1 MLCAALRHSDD
12 HKGMHETHI
21 NHKHHGV
28 GAFNFYCTWAHTT
41 LNVHATPHRHAARC
55 TTTTPI
61 CCSLRYPSHY
71 DHQVLIA
78 NRGEI
83 ALRVQKAC
91 AELGL
96 ATVAVY
102 SDADLC
108 APFVR
113 SACEAV
119 FIGAA
124 PALASYLNQ
133 DAVIQ
138 AAKQSGADAIH
149 PGMLGDEK
157 KEG

>member
-1 MLCAALRHSDD
+1 M
-12 HKGMHETHI
+12 
-21 NHKHHGV
+21 
-28 GAFNFYCTWAHTT
+28 
-41 LNVHATPHRHAARC
+41 
-55 TTTTPI
+55 
-61 CCSLRYPSHY
+61 
-71 DHQVLIA
+71 LIA

-102 SDADLC
+102 SDADRC

-157 KEG
+157 EG